1 MPNLQGLSNAEISER
16 VASGQTNL
24 VESKTSRSYPEIFR
38 TNVFTRINGIYLV
51 LFLVVMSTGYFFDG
65 LFGLLIIVNSV
76 VGMIQEVRAKHTLDR
91 LAIIGKAKPTVV
103 REGAEQ
109 EIEAEDIVLGDLI
122 KLSVGDQ
129 VLVDGTTVSSHALEV
144 DESMLTGEAD
154 PVLKAE
160 SEKLL
165 SGSFV
170 VSGAGYMEATAV
182 GKDAYAVKLAAEAS
196 AFRAPTS
203 QLRSGIDQIL
213 KYITWLLIPV
223 GILTIVNQLWFV
235 QGETAF
241 PDALRGMVAA
251 LVPMVPEGLVLMTSV
266 AMAVGV
272 IRLGKFNALVQDLPA
287 IEQLARV
294 NVVCA
299 DKTGTL
305 TEDGM
310 RLAEIIPLGQFA
322 TKDQKSD
329 SMISNIIAS
338 AVLSISL
345 IEEKPN
351 ASTLAILEGLED
363 IPADRWEP
371 QSRVP
376 FSSFRKWSS
385 ASFNNNGHWI
395 FGAPDVLFFANKDA
409 LTAADRIGEQGLR
422 VIALARS
429 KDALSA
435 NSKLPTDLEPAA
447 IVVLEQKIRPE
458 AGPTLDFFT
467 KQDVEL
473 KVISGDNPKSVA
485 AVVSD
490 LNIPGANEPVDAR
503 TLPDSPE
510 ELAEIVG
517 QHSIFGRV
525 APAQKRAMVH
535 ALQARG
541 KTVAMTGD
549 GVNDVL
555 ALKDADVG
563 VAMGSGSPASR
574 AVARIVLL
582 DNSFATLPH
591 AVGEG
596 RRVIGNIER
605 VANLFLTKTLYSV
618 ILALLVGLTAV
629 PFPFLPRHITVIAWF
644 TIGIPAFFLALW
656 PNNERAKDGF
666 VKRILLLAVPGG
678 LVIGIT
684 TYVAYLI
691 ARHVNG
697 GGIEFQ
703 VMNSTT
709 AFLTVN
715 IIAFAVLLKVASP
728 YSPLKVLLVGAMI
741 LGTVLVTFTPLN
753 QLFLLDPWHETVLI
767 VSGIAGAI
775 GAAVFLIATKILFGS
790 SRSGQAG

>member
-1 MPNLQGLSNAEISER
+1 MPNLLGLSGAEVAER
-16 VASGQTNL
+16 VASGQTNQ
-24 VESKTSRSYPEIFR
+24 VDSKTSRSYPEIFR

-51 LFLVVMSTGYFFDG
+51 LFLVIMGTGYFFDG

-103 REGAEQ
+103 RDGVEQ
-109 EIEAEDIVLGDLI
+109 QIEAEKIVLGDLI
-122 KLSVGDQ
+122 KLSLGDQ
-129 VLVDGTTVSSHALEV
+129 VLVDGITIVSQALEV

-154 PVLKAE
+154 PILKAVE
-160 SEKLL
+160 DGLL

-170 VSGAGYMEATAV
+170 VSGAGFMEATAV
-182 GKDAYAVKLAAEAS
+182 GKDAYAVKLATEAS

-235 QGETAF
+235 QGETSF

-310 RLAEIIPLGQFA
+310 RLAEIIPLGRFTGSDA
-322 TKDQKSD
+322 KSGERTV
-329 SMISNIIAS
+329 IS
-338 AVLSISL
+338 AVLSISQ

-351 ASTLAILEGLED
+351 ASTVAILEG
-363 IPADRWEP
+363 IADTSAEIWEVEAL
-371 QSRVP
+371 VP
-376 FSSFRKWSS
+376 FSSFRKWSA
-385 ASFNNNGHWI
+385 ASFKDNGHWV
-395 FGAPDVLFFANKDA
+395 FGAPDVLFSTNKQA
-409 LTAADRIGEQGLR
+409 LEAADKIGEQGLR
-422 VIALARS
+422 VISLAKAKSALTS
-429 KDALSA
+429 NSAL
-435 NSKLPTDLEPAA
+435 PDDLEPAA

-485 AVVSD
+485 AVVSS
-490 LNIPGANEPVDAR
+490 LNIPGSSTPVDAR
-503 TLPDSPE
+503 TLPENAE

-517 QHSIFGRV
+517 SNSIFGRV
-525 APAQKRAMVH
+525 SPAQKRAMVH
-535 ALQARG
+535 ALQSQG

-618 ILALLVGLTAV
+618 ILALLVGVTAV

-666 VKRILLLAVPGG
+666 VKRVLLLAVPGG
-678 LVIGIT
+678 VIIGIT
-684 TYVAYLI
+684 TYVSYLV
-691 ARHVNG
+691 ARSING
-697 GGIEFQ
+697 GGHESQIL
-703 VMNSTT
+703 NSTT
-709 AFLTVN
+709 AFLVVN
-715 IIAFAVLLKVASP
+715 IIAFAVLLKVARP
-728 YSPLKVLLVGAMI
+728 YSLLKVVLVAAMI
-741 LGTVLVTFTPLN
+741 LGAVVVTFTPLN
-753 QLFLLDPWHETVLI
+753 QLFLLDPWHQSVLTVA
-767 VSGIAGAI
+767 GIAGAI
-775 GAAVFLIATKILFGS
+775 GSAVFLVATRILFGS
-790 SRSGQAG
+790 SKFGQDD